1 MKTILRIIAILL
13 VAALVAAG
21 FKLAVDGSLTTT
33 GTGTGT
39 GTAAFN
45 SGSQPPSFENDGNR
59 PEGGRGGEHG
69 ASFGGGLFGMLASL
83 LKLSAIGGL
92 ALLIIKGYETWAAQ
106 RRTSVQA

>member
-39 GTAAFN
+39 AAFN
-45 SGSQPPSFENDGNR
+45 SGNQQPSFENDGNR

>member
-33 GTGTGT
+33 GTGTT
-39 GTAAFN
+39 AFN
-45 SGSQPPSFENDGNR
+45 NGSQQPSFERDGNR
-59 PEGGRGGEHG
+59 PDHMDGDRDGEHG
-69 ASFGGGLFGMLASL
+69 ASFGVGLFGMLASL

-92 ALLIIKGYETWAAQ
+92 ALLIIKGYETWTAQ